1 MARNQ
6 AKVQAEVKHWIFQN
20 RKHINICIFK
30 NVFSKP
36 GLNNTKLIL

>member
-6 AKVQAEVKHWIFQN
+6 AKVQAAVKHWIFQN

-30 NVFSKP
+30 TRFEQHQINFIK
-36 GLNNTKLIL
+36 K